1 MNSYSLHDFRTK
13 VQGIPVSPTP
23 SGEPTIVTAPDAV
36 YGSRLRH
43 RVATLCSGFG
53 GLTATKALRHAE
65 VNITDAVVF
74 LVRITAQGTSY
85 VVNQTPLWLQVI
97 PAIAGLAATIGALI
111 ALHVTKLAVIVVVE
125 SGKCVWAPTMPTTLG
140 SDGRNDRRQLI
151 VRFRGRP
158 QGLRTGENTGMGD
171 PYGSW
176 KFWRISKARHSSAS

>member
-1 MNSYSLHDFRTK
+1 
-13 VQGIPVSPTP
+13 VVATP
-23 SGEPTIVTAPDAV
+23 DTVRGTDQ
-36 YGSRLRH
+36 RR
-43 RVATLCSGFG
+43 RVAAIGAGFG
-53 GLTATKALRHAE
+53 ELTATKALRHAE
-65 VNITDAVVF
+65 VNISDVVVF
-74 LVRITAQGTSY
+74 LAY
-85 VVNQTPLWLQVI
+85 VVDQTPLWLKVI

-158 QGLRTGENTGMGD
+158 RGLRTGEDTGMGD

-176 KFWRISKARHSSAS
+176 TFCRISKARHSSAS

>member
-1 MNSYSLHDFRTK
+1 M
-13 VQGIPVSPTP
+13 VATP
-23 SGEPTIVTAPDAV
+23 DTVRGTDQ
-36 YGSRLRH
+36 RR
-43 RVATLCSGFG
+43 RVAAIGAGFG

-65 VNITDAVVF
+65 VNTSDVVVF

-151 VRFRGRP
+151 VRFCGRS
-158 QGLRTGENTGMGD
+158 QGLRTGEDTGMGD

-176 KFWRISKARHSSAS
+176 MFWRISKARHSSAS

>member
-1 MNSYSLHDFRTK
+1 
-13 VQGIPVSPTP
+13 VVATP
-23 SGEPTIVTAPDAV
+23 DTVRGTDQ
-36 YGSRLRH
+36 RR
-43 RVATLCSGFG
+43 RVAAIGAGFG

-65 VNITDAVVF
+65 VNISDVVVF
-74 LVRITAQGTSY
+74 LAY

-158 QGLRTGENTGMGD
+158 RGLRTGEDTGMGD

-176 KFWRISKARHSSAS
+176 TFCRISKARHSSAS